1 MCKPPLVIFFSM
13 TFSVKVMMKADPWV
27 GTWRPHKPRGPIAA
41 LYGSPGP
48 KYALPGLTG
57 SVREFFFFVISTI
70 IISSSSSSIQ

>member
-1 MCKPPLVIFFSM
+1 
-13 TFSVKVMMKADPWV
+13 MKADPWV

-57 SVREFFFFVISTI
+57 SVREFYFIFFVISTI
-70 IISSSSSSIQ
+70 IIISSSSSIQ